1 MSKSKLYSARLDK
14 IDRSKAYSLEEA
26 LQVLKDL
33 PAAKF
38 DETVE
43 LAFRLGVDPR
53 KSDQMIRGAMSL
65 PKGTGKEVKVAVV
78 ASGEAATAAQEAG
91 ADAVGFEE
99 LIERIKGGWLE
110 FDTLIATPAA
120 MKNLRPL
127 GRVLGPRGLMP
138 NPKTGTVTDDPAT
151 AVREAKAGRVEYRTD
166 RGACVH
172 VPVGKR
178 SFSVADLM
186 ENANTVIQ
194 AILRARPASTKG
206 NYLLSLTVCSTMSP
220 GIRIDTHS
228 VTKA

>member
-1 MSKSKLYSARLDK
+1 MSKSKLYRARIEK
-14 IDRSKAYSLEEA
+14 IDRQKAYSLDEA
-26 LQVLKDL
+26 FQILKDL
-33 PAAKF
+33 PQCKF
-38 DETVE
+38 DESVE

-53 KSDQMIRGAMSL
+53 QSDQMIRGALSL
-65 PKGTGKEVKVAVV
+65 PNGTGKKVRVAVV
-78 ASGEAATAAQEAG
+78 ASGDAAKAAEEAG

-120 MKNLRPL
+120 MKDLRPL

-138 NPKTGTVTDDPAT
+138 NPKTGTVTDDTGA
-151 AVREAKAGRVEYRTD
+151 AVREAKGGRVEYRTD

-172 VPVGKR
+172 VPIGKR
-178 SFSVADLM
+178 SFTVAALV

-194 AILRARPASTKG
+194 TILRARPPSSKG
-206 NYLLSLTVCSTMSP
+206 NYLLSLTTCATMSP
-220 GIRIDTHS
+220 GIRIDVRS

>member
-1 MSKSKLYSARLDK
+1 MSKSKLYSARLEK

-26 LQVLKDL
+26 LQVLRDL
-33 PAAKF
+33 PATKF

-53 KSDQMIRGAMSL
+53 QSDQMIRGAMSL

-151 AVREAKAGRVEYRTD
+151 AVKEAKAGRVEYRTD

-178 SFSVADLM
+178 SFSVEDLM

-206 NYLLSLTVCSTMSP
+206 SYLLSLTVCSTMSP
-220 GIRIDTHS
+220 GIRIDTRS

>member
-1 MSKSKLYSARLDK
+1 MSKSKLYSARLEK

-26 LQVLKDL
+26 LQILKDL
-33 PAAKF
+33 PASKF

-53 KSDQMIRGAMSL
+53 QSDQMIRGAMSL

-178 SFSVADLM
+178 SFSVDDLM
-186 ENANTVIQ
+186 ENASTVIQ
-194 AILRARPASTKG
+194 AIVRARPASTKG
-206 NYLLSLTVCSTMSP
+206 MYLLSLTVCSTMSP
-220 GIRIDTHS
+220 GIRIDTRS

>member
-1 MSKSKLYSARLDK
+1 MSKSKLYSARLEK

-33 PAAKF
+33 PASKF

-53 KSDQMIRGAMSL
+53 QSDQMIRGAMSL

-138 NPKTGTVTDDPAT
+138 NPKTGTVTDDPAA
-151 AVREAKAGRVEYRTD
+151 AVKEAKAGRVEYRTD

-178 SFSVADLM
+178 SFSVEDLM
-186 ENANTVIQ
+186 ENASTVIQ

-220 GIRIDTHS
+220 GIRIDTRS